1 MAGEEYRS
9 VLEQIRA
16 LENKL
21 ADSMRSMDSTR
32 SEFLAAKQALD
43 VLKGKKAF
51 IDDLIVEYQESL
63 QRENMAQARAKDKQR
78 ADVER
83 LGNLVSAPLFDE
95 AERTRLQSEFKKEQK
110 LISPFSKKGKEAE
123 AEYKDELMKVL
134 NENLENAAEADEA
147 HARALID
154 YVSTPDEDNSAYFK
168 QEEEFLALNQK
179 HSGDK
184 HKLRGYIKDAIT
196 EYNKANEDK
205 IVPLFKDLNE
215 IAKTD
220 INEFNRQA
228 SLIDSAI
235 AASTKFD
242 GNRKEE
248 MNHYMKR
255 YTNYINE
262 KNREK
267 SRESRREKFPG
278 EIDTIVER
286 ANKKRQAHNNRVLG
300 EVPSLDDMDKMYDKD
315 KVGYGFE
322 SENIDDIIKRYNAY
336 AEGELR
342 AKANDKNASVGNTQK
357 DAIDF
362 LPFDTLA
369 EYRSK
374 LAENKAARAA
384 LKQDEGK
391 SKEIRSL
398 LSGGDKGNS
407 LAEKFDKLEEIC
419 KTDEREYNNTL
430 KEIKQTVDEK
440 GGANKNALKDY
451 LRDYDIAITN
461 GKNLGKAREALDNY
475 IEKEN
480 TATKN
485 RRNEVKQ
492 RLDEIEAL
500 TTAKAREEALV
511 KRSNELEQE
520 FNENYKAAKSDAKK
534 ANIKETLLNAGSD
547 AIDKVYNAFNDL
559 TVTMCVSAIKGQ
571 LAGEKEELDKID
583 DEIKQKKQALED
595 IDRINAADRLDI
607 DKAVRTRAVKLDEVG
622 GVVAADSD
630 EVNKTFV
637 SDAERKALAEN
648 LEREIHE
655 LTARYEKASQD
666 YAKHVEEEKAAAK
679 EALEDF
685 FGVGSVKSADDVDEA
700 KDKDGQAFDSKQ
712 ADELRRE
719 IEAKVN
725 EGLKSP
731 AEKGAKQ
738 AEASLKQ
745 KTQAVAEAEQKSK
758 EADIQERIQRVESNS
773 EKLSKLYTEKNL
785 TTMDTVT
792 SFLQKGIE
800 FCTSIGKDKS
810 SDEGTKIDVKKT
822 LEDAKTGLENLN
834 KPKEQKE
841 PNKHIA
847 TQVTDVCKEFR
858 KTLGNVSKG
867 IKTKAVA
874 AQADARLKNLRVQSF
889 EKEKQGM
896 EEFKKN
902 SNDSTK
908 TPNYLNSKV
917 NHIVNTDAAVVYG
930 HQKEAEHIDGY
941 IKETEERKAQAAKDV
956 EAEQKKFDAQ
966 SKVTKEKLSEHEKDI
981 AEKNKELEALG
992 NRLHEARSKVVRD
1005 YTEENGN
1012 KEPEP
1017 LKVNGEDMKKNGFN
1031 GLDMLNKLTGEQF
1044 TKDTPQ
1050 GDMKRALD
1058 KIYING
1064 VSASQMFALDG
1075 ALDGIKDKP
1084 DEVLKKYNEIG
1095 ETFKQCFDETLA
1107 LKDTKDKKSNM
1118 LTGQIIAVEDENCM
1132 LKPVVLT
1139 NGNIENEYHNDFS
1152 NRSSFKTA
1160 AYKDALNFNA
1170 NCIDMC
1176 KSLNDV
1182 RREAAK
1188 AQYDKQAVQSMNKE
1202 EKKANVRRI
1211 TLDNAIKQSTGI
1223 FNKPAA
1229 KTKAVDK
1236 SSNGIDK
1243 DKNKNNEKK
1252 SPSK

>member
-9 VLEQIRA
+9 VLEQIRV

-43 VLKGKKAF
+43 VLKGKKEF
-51 IDDLIVEYQESL
+51 IDDLMVEYQESL
-63 QRENMAQARAKDKQR
+63 QREHMAHVRAKDKQK
-78 ADVER
+78 ADIER
-83 LGNLVSAPLFDE
+83 LSNLVDAPLFDA
-95 AERTRLQSEFKKEQK
+95 AERARLQSELKKEQK
-110 LISPFSKKGKEAE
+110 LISPFSKKGKGAE
-123 AEYKDELMKVL
+123 AEYKDELMQVL
-134 NENLENAAEADEA
+134 NENLENAAEDDKA

-154 YVSTPDEDNSAYFK
+154 YVSTPDKDNSAYFK
-168 QEEEFLALNQK
+168 DEEKFLALNQK

-184 HKLRGYIKDAIT
+184 HKLRGDIKDAIT
-196 EYNKANEDK
+196 EYNKANGNQ
-205 IVPLFKDLNE
+205 IIPLFSDLTE
-215 IAKTD
+215 LAKTNID
-220 INEFNRQA
+220 EFNRQA

-235 AASTKFD
+235 AASKKFD

-248 MNHYMKR
+248 MNHYMRR
-255 YTNYINE
+255 YNNYINE
-262 KNREK
+262 K
-267 SRESRREKFPG
+267 SRESSREKFPG

-286 ANKKRQAHNNRVLG
+286 ANKKRQAHNNRVTG

-357 DAIDF
+357 NGMNF
-362 LPFDTLA
+362 LPFDSLA

-391 SKEIRSL
+391 SKEIKNL
-398 LSGGDKGNS
+398 LSGGN
-407 LAEKFDKLEEIC
+407 LAKKFDKLEEIC
-419 KTDEREYNNTL
+419 KTDEREYNDTL

-440 GGANKNALKDY
+440 GGANKDVLKDY

-461 GKNLGKAREALDNY
+461 GKNLEKARENLDNY
-475 IEKEN
+475 IEKDN

-485 RRNEVKQ
+485 RRDEVKQ

-500 TTAKAREEALV
+500 TSAKAHEEALV

-520 FNENYKAAKSDAKK
+520 FNESYEAAKSDAKK
-534 ANIKETLLNAGSD
+534 ANIKKTLLNAGSD

-559 TVTMCVSAIKGQ
+559 TVTMCVSAIKGK

-583 DEIKQKKQALED
+583 DEIKQKKQGLED
-595 IDRINAADRLDI
+595 IERINAADRLDI

-700 KDKDGQAFDSKQ
+700 KDKDGQAFGAKQ
-712 ADELRRE
+712 ADALRRE
-719 IEAKVN
+719 IEEKVN

-738 AEASLKQ
+738 AEAGLKQ

-758 EADIQERIQRVESNS
+758 EADVRERIQRVESNS

-841 PNKHIA
+841 PDKHIA

-858 KTLGNVSKG
+858 KTLGNVSKE

-874 AQADARLKNLRVQSF
+874 AQADARLKELRVQSF
-889 EKEKQGM
+889 EKEKQSM
-896 EEFKKN
+896 EEFKQN
-902 SNDSTK
+902 SKDPTK

-917 NHIVNTDAAVVYG
+917 NHIVNTDEAVIYG
-930 HQKEAEHIDGY
+930 HQKEAEHIEGY
-941 IKETEERKAQAAKDV
+941 IKETEERKAQVTNDV

-966 SKVTKEKLSEHEKDI
+966 SEVTKAKLSEHEKDI

-992 NRLHEARSKVVRD
+992 NKLHEARGKVVRD
-1005 YTEENGN
+1005 YTAENGN
-1012 KEPEP
+1012 KDPEP
-1017 LKVNGEDMKKNGFN
+1017 LKVNGDDMKKKGFN

-1176 KSLNDV
+1176 KGFNDV

-1236 SSNGIDK
+1236 SSNDIDKDK
-1243 DKNKNNEKK
+1243 DKNKEKG